1 MAGVVVLACA
11 PGVEPAGGGGPAGR
25 PLVGVVMG
33 SDSDL
38 PVLAEAVSTL
48 EEFGVP
54 CEVRVMS
61 AHRTPADVAA
71 WAAGA
76 AAHGL
81 RVLIAAAG
89 GAAHLAGVVAAHTV
103 LPVIGVPVA
112 GRVLDGLDSLLAMAQ
127 MPPGVPVGVVGVNG
141 ARNAALLAVAVLATA
156 DPDLRR
162 RLEDFRARQAEAV
175 RERDRRLTGIG
186 TREYLRQ
193 MGGGP
198 GSPAAPGEGSMGAAA
213 GGRGVH
219 PASSAGDGGKA
230 L

>member
-1 MAGVVVLACA
+1 MAGVVVLGCA
-11 PGVEPAGGGGPAGR
+11 PWVEPGGGGERARP

-48 EEFGVP
+48 DEFGVP

-61 AHRTPADVAA
+61 AHRTPADVAE

-76 AAHGL
+76 AERGL
-81 RVLIAAAG
+81 GVIIAAAG

-112 GRVLDGLDSLLAMAQ
+112 GRVLDGLDSLLSMAQ

-156 DPDLRR
+156 DPELRR
-162 RLEDFRARQAEAV
+162 RLQDFRARQAAGV
-175 RERDRRLTGIG
+175 RERDRRLAELGL
-186 TREYLRQ
+186 RDYLRQ
-193 MGGGP
+193 MRGEAKPASPGGP
-198 GSPAAPGEGSMGAAA
+198 GGEEG
-213 GGRGVH
+213 
-219 PASSAGDGGKA
+219 
-230 L
+230 